1 MTTIA
6 AARAARASRSWY
18 KVLYVQVLFAI
29 LLGLIVGWGWPSL
42 ATSDWMRALGDG
54 FIKLIKM
61 VIAPIVFCTV
71 VSGIAHIQDA
81 KKVGRVGIKALV
93 YFEVVS
99 TLALVIGLV
108 MGNLFQIGR
117 GLAARPDAA
126 AVAIYVEQAKA
137 TKFVDFA
144 LNIIPDSVVGA
155 LARGDILQVLLF
167 AILLGFSLMALRE
180 RGARLRSTIDDAAQA
195 VFGVIA
201 IVMKAAPIGAF
212 AAMAF
217 TIGKF
222 GPSALANLIGLIAL
236 FYATAALFVIVVLGL
251 IARFVGF
258 SIFKFIAY
266 IKDELL
272 IVLGTS
278 SSESAL
284 PQLMEKLER
293 LGCSKPVVGLVVPT
307 GYSFNLDGT
316 NIYMTLATLFIA
328 RALGLDLAF
337 DQQITILIVAMLTS
351 KGASGV
357 AGAGF
362 ITLAAT
368 LSAVNPALVPGM
380 AIVFSIDKFMSEV
393 RALTNIIGN
402 GVAVVFVSWWE
413 GELDRITLHAR
424 LGRRVDLPDVE
435 TAIATADAIPASDDT
450 RNSEIARAR
459 GGSWTERAHCK
470 RTHSS

>member
-1 MTTIA
+1 MAPTTITKA
-6 AARAARASRSWY
+6 QPRAAKPWY
-18 KVLYVQVLFAI
+18 RILYLQVLIAI
-29 LLGLIVGWGWPSL
+29 LLGVVVGWLWPDL
-42 ATSDWMRALGDG
+42 ATNDWIKALGDG

-61 VIAPIVFCTV
+61 VIAPIIFCTV

-81 KKVGRVGIKALV
+81 RKVGRVGVKALI

-99 TLALVIGLV
+99 SFALILGLIV
-108 MGNLFQIGR
+108 GNLVQVGH
-117 GLAARPDAA
+117 GLAAKPDAA
-126 AVAIYVEQAKA
+126 AVANYVKQAEAQKS
-137 TKFVDFA
+137 VDFV

-167 AILLGFSLMALRE
+167 AILFGFALMAMGE
-180 RGARLRSTIDDAAQA
+180 RAHRLRDIIDDTAHA

-212 AAMAF
+212 GAMAY

-222 GPSALANLIGLIAL
+222 GPAALGNLVGLIAV
-236 FYATAALFVIVVLGL
+236 FYATAALFVFVVLGL

-328 RALGLDLAF
+328 QALGVELSF
-337 DQQITILIVAMLTS
+337 SQQLTILVVAMLTS

-357 AGAGF
+357 TGAGF

-368 LSAVNPALVPGM
+368 LSVVNPALVPGM
-380 AIVFSIDKFMSEV
+380 AIVFSVDKFMSEV
-393 RALTNIIGN
+393 RALTNITGN
-402 GVAVVFVSWWE
+402 GIATVFVSWWE
-413 GELDRITLHAR
+413 GELDRDKLHAN
-424 LGRRVDLPDVE
+424 LNKTIDPSDVE
-435 TAIATADAIPASDDT
+435 TAVTT
-450 RNSEIARAR
+450 
-459 GGSWTERAHCK
+459 G
-470 RTHSS
+470 

>member
-1 MTTIA
+1 MAPTMVSATPV
-6 AARAARASRSWY
+6 RAAKPWY
-18 KVLYVQVLFAI
+18 KVLYVQVLIAI
-29 LLGLIVGWGWPSL
+29 LLGALIGWLWPNF
-42 ATSDWMRALGDG
+42 ATNDWVKALGDG

-61 VIAPIVFCTV
+61 LIAPIIFCTV
-71 VSGIAHIQDA
+71 VSGISHIQDA
-81 KKVGRVGIKALV
+81 RKVGRVGVKALV

-99 TLALVIGLV
+99 SFALIIGLL
-108 MGNLFQIGR
+108 MGNLIQVGH
-117 GLAARPDAA
+117 GLAAKPDAA
-126 AVAIYVEQAKA
+126 AVATYVKQAEAEKS
-137 TKFVDFA
+137 VDFV

-167 AILLGFSLMALRE
+167 AILFGFSLMALGE
-180 RGARLRSTIDDAAQA
+180 RANRLRDIIDDTSHA

-212 AAMAF
+212 GAMAY
-217 TIGKF
+217 TVGKF
-222 GPSALANLIGLIAL
+222 GTAALVNLFGLVFL
-236 FYATAALFVIVVLGL
+236 FYATAALFVIVVLGV
-251 IARFVGF
+251 IARVVGF

-266 IKDELL
+266 IKEELL

-328 RALGLDLAF
+328 QALGVELSF
-337 DQQITILIVAMLTS
+337 TQQLTILVVAMLTS

-357 AGAGF
+357 TGAGF

-368 LSAVNPALVPGM
+368 LSVVNPALVPGM

-402 GVAVVFVSWWE
+402 GVATVFVSWWE
-413 GELDRITLHAR
+413 GELDRDRLHAN
-424 LGRRVDLPDVE
+424 LNKVIDPSDLE
-435 TAIATADAIPASDDT
+435 TAVTT
-450 RNSEIARAR
+450 
-459 GGSWTERAHCK
+459 G
-470 RTHSS
+470 

>member
-1 MTTIA
+1 MV
-6 AARAARASRSWY
+6 ARAPAKARHRGTKVWY
-18 KVLYVQVLFAI
+18 EILYLQVLIAI
-29 LLGLIVGWGWPSL
+29 VIGVIVGWLWPNI
-42 ATSDWMRALGDG
+42 ATNDWIKALGDG

-61 VIAPIVFCTV
+61 VIAPIIFCTV

-81 KKVGRVGIKALV
+81 RKVGRVGIKALV

-99 TLALVIGLV
+99 SVALLLGMI
-108 MGNLFQIGR
+108 MGNLVPVGR
-117 GLAARPDAA
+117 GLGASPDAA
-126 AVAIYVEQAKA
+126 AVATYVKQAEAQKS
-137 TKFVDFA
+137 VDFV
-144 LNIIPDSVVGA
+144 LNIIPDSAVGA

-167 AILLGFSLMALRE
+167 AILFGFALMALGE
-180 RGARLRSTIDDAAQA
+180 RGHRLRDVIDDTAHA

-212 AAMAF
+212 GAMAY
-217 TIGKF
+217 TVGKF
-222 GPSALANLIGLIAL
+222 GTSALVNLIGLVAL
-236 FYATAALFVIVVLGL
+236 FYATAAVFVFVVLGL
-251 IARFVGF
+251 IARYIGF
-258 SIFKFIAY
+258 NIFKFIGY

-328 RALGLDLAF
+328 QALGVDLTVT
-337 DQQITILIVAMLTS
+337 QQLTILVVAMLTS

-357 AGAGF
+357 TGAGF

-368 LSAVNPALVPGM
+368 LTAVNPALVPGM
-380 AIVFSIDKFMSEV
+380 AIVFSVDKFMSEV
-393 RALTNIIGN
+393 RALTNITGN
-402 GVAVVFVSWWE
+402 GIATVFVSWWE
-413 GELDRITLHAR
+413 GELDHVKLHAR
-424 LGRRVDLPDVE
+424 LNKEIDPSDVE
-435 TAIATADAIPASDDT
+435 TAVTT
-450 RNSEIARAR
+450 
-459 GGSWTERAHCK
+459 G
-470 RTHSS
+470 